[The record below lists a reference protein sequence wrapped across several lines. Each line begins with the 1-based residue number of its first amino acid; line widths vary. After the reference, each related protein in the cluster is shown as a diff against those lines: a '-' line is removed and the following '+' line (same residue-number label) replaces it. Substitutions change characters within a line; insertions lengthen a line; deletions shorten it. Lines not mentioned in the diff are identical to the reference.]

1 MTSKHQQKGSIV
13 NRFLNSVEKIGN
25 KLPDPSVLFFL
36 MCVGLAI
43 MTWVISL
50 FNVSVKHP
58 GTHQTIYIKNI
69 ISHDGFTMIM
79 NDTIKNF
86 SEFPALGLVLAV
98 MIGIGVAEKTGYF
111 DKLMISVVNR
121 APRFLILPTIILIGI
136 LGSTAG
142 DAATIILPPLAA
154 MLFIKIG
161 YHPIAGLTMAY
172 ASAVGGFAANI
183 VVGMQD
189 ALVYSF
195 TEPATRIVSDSI
207 KTNVAMNW
215 YFIAASVVV
224 LLPTILLVTTKLII
238 PRLGQYDDRL
248 MHDDHEETSSH
259 ITDKEANALKWA
271 NISFIVTIIL
281 LIITAIP
288 EHSFLRNAKTGSLL
302 DDAPLINGVGLIILV
317 VFLVPGLVYGILS
330 KEIKNTKDLGKMF
343 GDAVGSMGTFIV
355 IVFFAAQLLAYLK
368 WSNLGIIAAVKGAK
382 LLEHQNGIVLILG
395 IIVLSAMVNML
406 IGSASAKWGIL
417 GPIFVPML
425 ILIGFHPAFTQVIYR
440 VGDSITNP
448 ITPMMPYL
456 PLLLTYAQKYDK
468 RMKLGALLSSLMP
481 YSIALS
487 IVWTVFVIIWFLLGI
502 PVGPGGSIF
511 VK

>member
-1 MTSKHQQKGSIV
+1 MTS
-13 NRFLNSVEKIGN
+13 
-25 KLPDPSVLFFL
+25 
-36 MCVGLAI
+36 
-43 MTWVISL
+43 
-50 FNVSVKHP
+50 
-58 GTHQTIYIKNI
+58 
-69 ISHDGFTMIM
+69 
-79 NDTIKNF
+79 
-86 SEFPALGLVLAV
+86 
-98 MIGIGVAEKTGYF
+98 
-111 DKLMISVVNR
+111 
-121 APRFLILPTIILIGI
+121 
-136 LGSTAG
+136 
-142 DAATIILPPLAA
+142 
-154 MLFIKIG
+154 
-161 YHPIAGLTMAY
+161 
-172 ASAVGGFAANI
+172 
-183 VVGMQD
+183 
-189 ALVYSF
+189 
-195 TEPATRIVSDSI
+195 
-207 KTNVAMNW
+207 
-215 YFIAASVVV
+215 
-224 LLPTILLVTTKLII
+224 
-238 PRLGQYDDRL
+238 L

-259 ITDKEANALKWA
+259 ITDKEAHALKWA

-481 YSIALS
+481 YLIALS

-502 PVGPGGSIF
+502 PVGPGGPIF

>member
-172 ASAVGGFAANI
+172 ASA
-183 VVGMQD
+183 
-189 ALVYSF
+189 
-195 TEPATRIVSDSI
+195 
-207 KTNVAMNW
+207 
-215 YFIAASVVV
+215 
-224 LLPTILLVTTKLII
+224 
-238 PRLGQYDDRL
+238 
-248 MHDDHEETSSH
+248 
-259 ITDKEANALKWA
+259 
-271 NISFIVTIIL
+271 
-281 LIITAIP
+281 
-288 EHSFLRNAKTGSLL
+288 
-302 DDAPLINGVGLIILV
+302 
-317 VFLVPGLVYGILS
+317 
-330 KEIKNTKDLGKMF
+330 DLGKMF

-502 PVGPGGSIF
+502 PVGPGGPIF

>member
-36 MCVGLAI
+36 MCVALAI

-136 LGSTAG
+136 LGSTA
-142 DAATIILPPLAA
+142 
-154 MLFIKIG
+154 
-161 YHPIAGLTMAY
+161 
-172 ASAVGGFAANI
+172 
-183 VVGMQD
+183 
-189 ALVYSF
+189 
-195 TEPATRIVSDSI
+195 
-207 KTNVAMNW
+207 
-215 YFIAASVVV
+215 
-224 LLPTILLVTTKLII
+224 
-238 PRLGQYDDRL
+238 
-248 MHDDHEETSSH
+248 
-259 ITDKEANALKWA
+259 
-271 NISFIVTIIL
+271 
-281 LIITAIP
+281 
-288 EHSFLRNAKTGSLL
+288 
-302 DDAPLINGVGLIILV
+302 
-317 VFLVPGLVYGILS
+317 
-330 KEIKNTKDLGKMF
+330 

-502 PVGPGGSIF
+502 PVGPGGPIF

>member
-86 SEFPALGLVLAV
+86 SEFPALGLVLAM

-183 VVGMQD
+183 VVGM
-189 ALVYSF
+189 
-195 TEPATRIVSDSI
+195 
-207 KTNVAMNW
+207 NW
-215 YFIAASVVV
+215 YFIAVSVVV

-259 ITDKEANALKWA
+259 ITDKEAHALKWA

-487 IVWTVFVIIWFLLGI
+487 IAWTVFVIIWFLLGI
-502 PVGPGGSIF
+502 PVGPGGPIF